1 MSEAP
6 LGRLDLD
13 EQVARIERMQ
23 AETRMHSEECRKLS
37 EESRKRGHEATRL
50 SVEMLKLYAEGMKF
64 ERERTTLVLT
74 AGAAL
79 AGAAAVVGGLVV
91 RFLH

>member
-1 MSEAP
+1 MSELP

-23 AETRMHSEECRKLS
+23 AETRKFSDEAMKLN
-37 EESRKRGHEATRL
+37 A
-50 SVEMLKLYAEGMKF
+50 EMLKLYAEGMKF

-79 AGAAAVVGGLVV
+79 AGAAAVIGGLVV

>member
-23 AETRMHSEECRKLS
+23 AETRTFADEAMKLN
-37 EESRKRGHEATRL
+37 A
-50 SVEMLKLYAEGMKF
+50 EMLKLYAEGMKF

-79 AGAAAVVGGLVV
+79 AGAAAVIGGLVV

>member
-6 LGRLDLD
+6 LGRLDFD

-23 AETRMHSEECRKLS
+23 AETRKFG
-37 EESRKRGHEATRL
+37 EESRKLGEEAMKL
-50 SVEMLKLYAEGMKF
+50 NVEILKLYAEGMKF

>member
-1 MSEAP
+1 MIHADRPRWTEKHMSELP

-23 AETRMHSEECRKLS
+23 AETRKFSDEAMKLN
-37 EESRKRGHEATRL
+37 A
-50 SVEMLKLYAEGMKF
+50 EMLKLYAEGMKF
-64 ERERTTLVLT
+64 ERERTTLVMT

-79 AGAAAVVGGLVV
+79 AGAAAVIGGLVV

>member
-6 LGRLDLD
+6 LGRLDFD

-23 AETRMHSEECRKLS
+23 AETRKFSDEAMKLN
-37 EESRKRGHEATRL
+37 A
-50 SVEMLKLYAEGMKF
+50 EMLKLYAEGMKF

-79 AGAAAVVGGLVV
+79 AGAAAVIGGLVV
-91 RFLH
+91 RLLH